1 MFQQKIETQGDE
13 ATIAD
18 RRDNRV
24 IGATLALSAAYA
36 TVRYNVFKGVPWA
49 DWPHFVGN
57 KIVALASLVLIAIAV
72 ARLVS
77 PRPRRIRRLMA
88 VGSGL
93 ALVHTLASLALF
105 RPSYFDKWFVGDRL
119 SLAAGASLMLG
130 AAALALL
137 NWGKGKRGALAP
149 QDAVLPLGAIAFLSG
164 LHAGLPALAS
174 WCDPASW
181 PGHLP
186 PITLISFLAGTGAL
200 AVAARLHRRVRAPQ
214 AE

>member
-1 MFQQKIETQGDE
+1 MIHEKIETAKAE
-13 ATIAD
+13 AAAED
-18 RRDNRV
+18 GQDNRV
-24 IGATLALSAAYA
+24 IGVTLALSAAYA

-93 ALVHTLASLALF
+93 ALIHTLASLALF
-105 RPSYFDKWFVGDRL
+105 QPLYFDKWFVGDKL
-119 SLAAGASLMLG
+119 SLAAGVSLMLG
-130 AAALALL
+130 AAALAIL
-137 NWGKGKRGALAP
+137 NWGKGKRGALA
-149 QDAVLPLGAIAFLSG
+149 QRDAVLPLGAIAFLSG
-164 LHAGLPALAS
+164 VHAGLPAVAS
-174 WCDPASW
+174 WFDPASW

-186 PITLISFLAGTGAL
+186 PITLISFLAGTAAL
-200 AVAARLHRRVRAPQ
+200 AVAAHLHGRLPATRAG
-214 AE
+214 